1 MKTIGFI
8 NVYPY
13 RPHAHH
19 SYFIKNKLSEL
30 YGEIKSHTLNCS
42 GNTTTCYVKE
52 LKGTSDNE
60 CRKCKVGGL
69 QSFNFDVN
77 ESIDKYGKN
86 SDAKINYRELVKS
99 SSYTLSRI
107 ESLSDINS
115 KDVIYYQD
123 LLISGTQKFYNAT
136 INWLK
141 ENNIEILILFNGR
154 MDYTRAALEAAK
166 ELGIPCLTHERP
178 LFGHGLIL
186 NLNENC
192 SSLKKIHEINI
203 QFKSKPLTKKQ
214 SQLSA
219 KLLAERFVGKN
230 NLEWKKYNESPDSVS
245 EWPVTKSKIK
255 ILICPSSKNELLG
268 HPDWD
273 TPWGNNTNALDVM
286 LDNNII
292 RSEDILVRFHPS
304 WAVSFGQIS
313 ATKCSEHYLAWCNKR
328 NVKYIPSESSM
339 NTRDLISISDL
350 VILNGSNTILES
362 GAIGK
367 PTICLGPSPYTHS
380 GAAIDILS
388 LSDLKSINLE
398 KILFRD
404 KREIIT
410 YTLRYTYSK
419 AYREPL
425 YVNEVVSKTVTE
437 CDFYNSDTPNPI
449 NDVINGKF
457 IVNCSSYA
465 QSPDDEKSIV
475 DSLAKNDNFIFSEL
489 SNYSPENIAYSN
501 KINVTRKHIYRL
513 VDWIRN
519 MRTKGV

>member
-1 MKTIGFI
+1 I
-8 NVYPY
+8 
-13 RPHAHH
+13 
-19 SYFIKNKLSEL
+19 
-30 YGEIKSHTLNCS
+30 
-42 GNTTTCYVKE
+42 
-52 LKGTSDNE
+52 
-60 CRKCKVGGL
+60 GGL

-77 ESIDKYGKN
+77 ESIDKYNKI
-86 SDAKINYRELVKS
+86 SDFKINYRELVKS

-115 KDVIYYQD
+115 EDVTYFQN
-123 LLISGTQKFYNAT
+123 LLMPGAKKFFHAT

-166 ELGIPCLTHERP
+166 ELGIPCITHERP

-192 SSLKKIHEINI
+192 SSLKNIHEINI
-203 QFKSKPLTKKQ
+203 QFKNKALTKKQ
-214 SQLSA
+214 SHLAA

-230 NLEWKKYNESPDSVS
+230 NLEWKKYNENPNSVS
-245 EWPVTKSKIK
+245 EWPNINSNMK

-268 HPDWD
+268 HPDWN
-273 TPWGNNTNALDVM
+273 TPWGNNTDALDIM

-304 WAVSFGQIS
+304 WAVSFGKIN
-313 ATKCSEHYLAWCNKR
+313 AKKCSEHYLNWCNRR
-328 NVKYIPSESSM
+328 NIKYIPSESSM

-367 PTICLGPSPYTHS
+367 PTLCLGPSPYTHS

-388 LSDLKSINLE
+388 FNDLKSISLE
-398 KILFRD
+398 KILCRD
-404 KREIIT
+404 KKEIIT
-410 YTLRYTYSK
+410 STLRYVYSR

-437 CDFYNSDTPNPI
+437 CDFYSSDTQNPI
-449 NDVINGKF
+449 EDVINGKF

-465 QSPDDEKSIV
+465 ESSDEEINIV
-475 DSLAKNDNFIFSEL
+475 DSLAKNDNIVFSEL
-489 SNYSPENIAYSN
+489 SNYPTDSITDFN
-501 KINVTRKHIYRL
+501 KINLTRKHIYRL
-513 VDWIRN
+513 VDWVRN
-519 MRTKGV
+519 MQAKGV